1 MSDTHADR
9 SAQILARLDRLPAS
23 RTIWALLLMLSL
35 GGAFEFY
42 DLFLMGYIGPGL
54 VRSGLF
60 SAGSATLFGLTGLAT
75 FVAATFTGLFIG
87 TIVFSVAADRFG
99 RRAVFTWS
107 LLWYTVASCVMAMQ
121 TTTNGILLWR
131 GLTGIGIG
139 VELVT
144 IDTYIAEL
152 MPGHLRGRAF
162 AVNQV
167 VQFLAVP
174 VVAFVSWQ
182 LIPRSPFGIDGWRW
196 VVLIGA
202 VSAVLVWFI
211 RRAVP
216 ESPRWLVSR
225 GRLDEADAITSQLEV
240 RVAAEGSGPL
250 AHLKVGTT
258 HDPDSTVHL
267 GAGTAHAPDSTARLT
282 MDATL
287 GPAGTTR
294 DASDARFARA
304 FQPPYA
310 TRTVML
316 MVFNAAQ
323 TIGYYGFASW
333 VPTLL
338 IARGITTTTSL
349 GYSFAIALA
358 APVGPLLTARFADA
372 MDRKWQIVCSAAA
385 IGVFGL
391 LFSQTSGVALIAVGV
406 LLTCSNNWMSVAFHA
421 YQAELYPTAIRAQA
435 VGFVYSWSRFSAIF
449 TSLIIGY
456 LLSRFGATGVF
467 VFIAGA
473 MAVAGGAVGFFGPRT
488 SGRTLESINA

>member
-1 MSDTHADR
+1 
-9 SAQILARLDRLPAS
+9 
-23 RTIWALLLMLSL
+23 MLSL

-60 SAGSATLFGLTGLAT
+60 TAGSATLFGLSGLAT

-121 TTTNGILLWR
+121 TTTTGVLVWR

-152 MPGHLRGRAF
+152 MPGHIRGRAF

-174 VVAFVSWQ
+174 FVAFVSWQ
-182 LIPRSPFGIDGWRW
+182 LIPLSPLGIDGWRW

-202 VSAVLVWFI
+202 TSAIVVWFI

-216 ESPRWLVSR
+216 ESPRWLVAR
-225 GRLDEADAITSQLEV
+225 GRLDEADAITARLEQQV
-240 RVAAEGSGPL
+240 MQDIGAALPGPEVTAMQPRDGHGRRDTENTGDRVLAVQAAS
-250 AHLKVGTT
+250 
-258 HDPDSTVHL
+258 L
-267 GAGTAHAPDSTARLT
+267 GATGA
-282 MDATL
+282 
-287 GPAGTTR
+287 
-294 DASDARFARA
+294 ARFARA
-304 FQPPYA
+304 FEPPY
-310 TRTVML
+310 TVRTLML

-338 IARGITTTTSL
+338 IARGVTTTTSL

-372 MDRKWQIVCSAAA
+372 MDRKWQIVWSATA
-385 IGVFGL
+385 IALFGL
-391 LFSQTSGVALIAVGV
+391 LFSQMSGVALIAVGV

-449 TSLIIGY
+449 TSLIIGF
-456 LLSRFGATGVF
+456 LLSHLGVTGVF

-473 MAVAGGAVGFFGPRT
+473 MAIAGGVVGLFGPRT
-488 SGRTLESINA
+488 SGKALESLNW